1 MSFNINKCH
10 TLHAH
15 CSQKETAHHTH
26 LHNGQHTGNT
36 RYAPPISRHRTSVR
50 PQMDNTHTEHNQQS
64 TEDTEHAEKKPQTSL
79 HNCKITGKQNNS
91 QTST

>member
-1 MSFNINKCH
+1 MTR

-15 CSQKETAHHTH
+15 RKKTAHHTH

-36 RYAPPISRHRTSVR
+36 SYAPPISWQRTTVR
-50 PQMDNTHTEHNQQS
+50 PQMANTHTEHNQQS
-64 TEDTEHAEKKPQTSL
+64 TEDTKHAEKKPQTSL
-79 HNCKITGKQNNS
+79 HNCKITAIQNNS